1 MKSLSKIIKKP
12 KLILSQPKIIDL
24 TALYELEKIKSESLN
39 SLESIDVEEIINEKI
54 ESELDSEKEE
64 LERLKIESEKILAET
79 EHMVMELLEKVRDE
93 AKTIIANSHQEAEEI
108 RVQVYEE
115 AKQIREMSR
124 SEGYESGL
132 KTAQQEIEADRLL
145 ALQQNQQILEEAR
158 QTKLEMMKAS
168 EPDMV
173 RLAMAVAKKVIAG
186 ELNTNPNIIINA
198 LRQALGFLD
207 QPGNVT
213 VYVNPVDV
221 ARIFKVMETEAFTDI
236 GTNDV
241 NINVYA
247 DNRISPGGC
256 ILESDAGSVDARV
269 ETRIENVEKAVQ
281 EVMADE

>member
-1 MKSLSKIIKKP
+1 MSKIIKKP
-12 KLILSQPKIIDL
+12 RLILSQPKLIDL
-24 TALYELEKIKSESLN
+24 TAIYELEKIKSESLS
-39 SLESIDVEEIINEKI
+39 SLENIDVDEIINENV
-54 ESELDSEKEE
+54 EVENELDSKKEE
-64 LERLKIESEKILAET
+64 LERLRIESEKILAET
-79 EHMVMELLEKVRDE
+79 ENMVIELLEKVRDE
-93 AKTIIANSHQEAEEI
+93 AKTIIANAHQEAEEI
-108 RVQVYEE
+108 RVQVVEE
-115 AKQIREMSR
+115 ARQIKEKSQ
-124 SEGYESGL
+124 SEGYATGL

-145 ALQQNQQILEEAR
+145 AWQQNQEILEEAR
-158 QTKLEMMKAS
+158 QTKLDMMKAS

-173 RLAMAVAKKVIAG
+173 RLAMAAAKKVIAG
-186 ELNTNPNIIINA
+186 ELSTNPNIIINV

-213 VYVNPVDV
+213 VYVNPADV
-221 ARIFKVMETEAFTDI
+221 AKIFEVMETEAFTDI

-281 EVMADE
+281 EVMVDE